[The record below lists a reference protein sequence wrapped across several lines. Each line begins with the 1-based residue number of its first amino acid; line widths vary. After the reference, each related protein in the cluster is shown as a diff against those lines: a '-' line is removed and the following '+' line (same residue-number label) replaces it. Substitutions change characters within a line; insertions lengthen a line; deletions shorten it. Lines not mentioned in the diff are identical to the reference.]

1 MKSAETP
8 TSILVSGRPPK
19 PAVVGAYGGPLL
31 YKLLG
36 RVLGY
41 RSISL
46 EIRANQPP
54 LPLPLLLSL
63 NPCVVKIDGFFL
75 LVVYPSDLG

>member
-19 PAVVGAYGGPLL
+19 PAAVGAYGGPLL
-31 YKLLG
+31 YKSLE

-41 RSISL
+41 RSISPL
-46 EIRANQPP
+46 EHKGKPTAIAIAIAVEFESMCRQ
-54 LPLPLLLSL
+54 
-63 NPCVVKIDGFFL
+63 G
-75 LVVYPSDLG
+75 